1 MMNQKK
7 NEEVTEK
14 TVIKPLKD
22 QINDFL
28 LSHEAQIE
36 SLKFG
41 QLTFE
46 IREGK
51 VYRLL
56 VTSSVLVK
64 N

>member
-1 MMNQKK
+1 MK
-7 NEEVTEK
+7 NEMVEK

-28 LSHEAQIE
+28 LLHELQIE